1 MKAIAQDVYGE
12 PEAVLRLEDIARPV
26 VKDREVLVRIHAA
39 SIHVGDWI
47 LVRGVPYLA
56 RLATGLPKPKSR
68 VPGTDIAGTV
78 EAVGARVT
86 HPPSGNEGFSPCT
99 GAFLQDDTGYDDL

>member
-1 MKAIAQDVYGE
+1 MTMKALAQDVYGE
-12 PEAVLRLEDIARPV
+12 PETVLRLEDIAKPV

-68 VPGTDIAGTV
+68 VPGTDIAGTG
-78 EAVGARVT
+78 GAGGPGGS
-86 HPPSGNEGFSPCT
+86 HPRRGDEGFGWVT
-99 GAFLQDDTGYDDL
+99 